1 VYPQKIPYPL
11 AATSL
16 TAKTNADEMAKLL
29 HPHANGAEHTAGY
42 FVPFVTYGQTQT
54 RHLYVLDTYN
64 DRWALVTGASSGIGR
79 EFAERLA
86 GHGMHL
92 ILAARRTEQ
101 MNELAQELLTRHG
114 TTSHIVTI
122 DLATLDAGQRL
133 HEEIQRLNVDVEL
146 VINNAGAGLI
156 GDVETTDPHRVRRM
170 LTLNILTLTD
180 LTYRLLPGML
190 ERGHGAI
197 INMSSVAAFQPVAFM
212 GAYSASKSF
221 ILHFS
226 EALWSEVRGRGVTVM
241 ALCPGVTE
249 TEFFTLAGAPGW
261 LQKHTA
267 QTPSQVVRKALK
279 GLEKRR
285 QYLITSWK
293 DYLITMLVRMT
304 TRRAAVNE
312 SKRYFRPGRRL
323 ADDELAEQTDE
334 DGVAKPNDHGPA

>member
-1 VYPQKIPYPL
+1 
-11 AATSL
+11 
-16 TAKTNADEMAKLL
+16 
-29 HPHANGAEHTAGY
+29 
-42 FVPFVTYGQTQT
+42 
-54 RHLYVLDTYN
+54 VLDTYN

-79 EFAERLA
+79 EFATRLA
-86 GHGMHL
+86 GRGMHL
-92 ILAARRTEQ
+92 IMAARRTEQ
-101 MNELAQELLTRHG
+101 MNELAQELFTRHG

-122 DLATLDAGQRL
+122 DLATPDAGRRL
-133 HEEIQRLNVDVEL
+133 HEEILRLNVDVEL

-156 GDVETTDPHRVRRM
+156 RDIETTDPDEVQRM

-190 ERGHGAI
+190 QRGHGAI

-212 GAYSASKSF
+212 GAYAASKSF

-226 EALWSEVRGRGVTVM
+226 EALWSEVRSRGVTVM

-261 LQKHTA
+261 LQKHTSE
-267 QTPSQVVRKALK
+267 TPVRVVRKALK

-293 DYLITMLVRMT
+293 DYLVTVLVRLT
-304 TRRAAVNE
+304 TRRTAVNE

-323 ADDELAEQTDE
+323 PDDVTTETTIAR
-334 DGVAKPNDHGPA
+334 ANDSGAASDQENPTA